1 MGVAT
6 ITELH
11 PETGNLDTYVVAR
24 YTPAGNV
31 LGKFEQNVLP
41 TSIIENNIDNCA

>member
-6 ITELH
+6 ITELN

-24 YTPAGNV
+24 YTPEGNV

>member
-6 ITELH
+6 ITEVN

-31 LGKFEQNVLP
+31 IGEFEQNVLP
-41 TSIIENNIDNCA
+41 TSIIETNIDNCA